1 MNTDFV
7 DNAGGVMCSDNEVNI
22 KILLQSLV
30 QNDVLSFKERNVLLN
45 KLIPDVTD
53 LVLRNIY
60 LQNLALSISE
70 VGLLAKWEIY
80 LRTIE
85 ALAKSGQVDPVVDKL
100 PDREAIA
107 QRLANEQQPL
117 TRAELA
123 ILLSRAKSLLV
134 KALKKNSFIDSQL
147 CLCYLES
154 AFPDLLRQKYLA
166 DIEKHPLRRDIVATQ
181 LANLCISDMGIC
193 YIQQMMDET
202 GCQAEQAVIAYHI
215 AVDIYDLR
223 KVTGLL
229 HNHAYNFE
237 RKVFLSIYDDIRS
250 LLRHSAKWL
259 IQNITLVVSE
269 ENSETIKMLS
279 ADIKQLRGLLY
290 KRLQADMP
298 EDMIE
303 KKAVLQEYAL
313 PGDVEE
319 KLLCLRYYSPLVNI
333 AFAARAVDGVKA
345 DFMTIYYA
353 MAKRLNI
360 NWMLEQVDGY
370 DVDSVWTQAAKVGV
384 ICEIE
389 NLQRHMSV
397 QVYTKIKSN
406 QLSEESVV
414 DFLED
419 TYGEGVSTWDDFF
432 TEISALP
439 TYNFSIFSVML
450 KRLQDLSRVFTQEAT
465 VE

>member
-1 MNTDFV
+1 
-7 DNAGGVMCSDNEVNI
+7 
-22 KILLQSLV
+22 
-30 QNDVLSFKERNVLLN
+30 
-45 KLIPDVTD
+45 
-53 LVLRNIY
+53 
-60 LQNLALSISE
+60 
-70 VGLLAKWEIY
+70 
-80 LRTIE
+80 
-85 ALAKSGQVDPVVDKL
+85 
-100 PDREAIA
+100 
-107 QRLANEQQPL
+107 
-117 TRAELA
+117 
-123 ILLSRAKSLLV
+123 
-134 KALKKNSFIDSQL
+134 
-147 CLCYLES
+147 
-154 AFPDLLRQKYLA
+154 
-166 DIEKHPLRRDIVATQ
+166 
-181 LANLCISDMGIC
+181 
-193 YIQQMMDET
+193 
-202 GCQAEQAVIAYHI
+202 
-215 AVDIYDLR
+215 
-223 KVTGLL
+223 
-229 HNHAYNFE
+229 
-237 RKVFLSIYDDIRS
+237 
-250 LLRHSAKWL
+250 
-259 IQNITLVVSE
+259 
-269 ENSETIKMLS
+269 
-279 ADIKQLRGLLY
+279 
-290 KRLQADMP
+290 
-298 EDMIE
+298 
-303 KKAVLQEYAL
+303 L